1 MGRFEGGVVLPK
13 IFDLN
18 IEDVLENWEPYHAI
32 REVIANSLDEQ
43 LISDTADIEI
53 SEGEDGW
60 HIRDFGRGIQIEHF
74 TMNENPE
81 KLDSKDGVIG
91 KFGVGLKDALATFN
105 RNGISPNIRSAHGT
119 YTVAAH
125 CKHGFEDISTLHVEY
140 DDTPND
146 MDGTD
151 VYLVGATEFQVSDA
165 KDLFLKF
172 SDTGVVED
180 TNFGS
185 VLEPVNSGSN
195 RVYINGVL
203 ANEEENFL
211 YSYNITKL
219 TKQMR
224 KALNRERTNVG
235 RATYTERIKAILKAV
250 DSEEVKR
257 SLSEQ
262 VKMRG
267 SGEQCDEVGWVEVAQ
282 VAIQALANL
291 EDDVVYV
298 TEEEM
303 LNNPDEMA
311 RMRMEG
317 RSIISVSSKDR
328 DRIPEGSATTFVD
341 YVVAFNES
349 FEFNYVEEDELTTS
363 EKEIFGKTGEIIG
376 LVGWSEG
383 DFPKVLISETMQ
395 PETGRDLGT
404 GITVVIEAVGLW
416 QPGISTITI
425 KRSQLSSLH
434 TYAATLLHEAA
445 HASSG
450 ATDATRR
457 FESELTQYLG
467 SCADEAIENSD

>member
-1 MGRFEGGVVLPK
+1 MTK

-32 REVIANSLDEQ
+32 REVIANALDEQ
-43 LISDTADIEI
+43 LISETADIEI
-53 SEGEDGW
+53 SEGEAGW

-105 RNGISPNIRSAHGT
+105 RNGISPEIRSVHGT

-125 CKHGFEDISTLHVEY
+125 SKHGFEDISTLHVEY
-140 DDTPND
+140 DGTPND
-146 MDGTD
+146 MEGTD
-151 VYLVGATEFQVSDA
+151 VYLVGATESQVFDA

-172 SDTGVVED
+172 SDTRVVED
-180 TNFGS
+180 TKFGS

-211 YSYNITKL
+211 YSYNITSL

-250 DSEEVKR
+250 DSQEVK
-257 SLSEQ
+257 SALAEQ

-267 SGEQCDEVGWVEVAQ
+267 SGEQCDEVGWAEVAQ
-282 VAIQALANL
+282 VAIQALADL
-291 EDDVVYV
+291 DDDIVYV

-303 LNNPDEMA
+303 LNNPDEME

-317 RSIISVSSKDR
+317 RSIITVSSKDMG
-328 DRIPEGSATTFVD
+328 RIPEGSATTFVD
-341 YVVAFNES
+341 YVVEFNES
-349 FEFNYVEEDELTTS
+349 FEFNYVEEDDLTRS
-363 EKEIFGKTGEIIG
+363 EKEIFGKTSEILG

-383 DFPKVLISETMQ
+383 DIPKVLISETIQ
-395 PETGRDLGT
+395 PEAGRDIGT
-404 GITVVIEAVGLW
+404 GITIVIEAVGVW
-416 QPGISTITI
+416 QVATRTITI
-425 KRSQLSSLH
+425 KRSQLSSLPE
-434 TYAATLLHEAA
+434 YAATLLHEAA

-467 SCADEAIENSD
+467 SCADEAIGDRG

>member
-1 MGRFEGGVVLPK
+1 MTK

-32 REVIANSLDEQ
+32 REVIANALDEQ

-105 RNGISPNIRSAHGT
+105 RNGISPEIRSVHGT

-125 CKHGFEDISTLHVEY
+125 SKHGFEDISTLHVEY

-146 MDGTD
+146 TEGTD
-151 VYLVGATEFQVSDA
+151 VYLVGATESQVSDA

-172 SDTGVVED
+172 SDTRVVED
-180 TNFGS
+180 TKFGS
-185 VLEPVNSGSN
+185 VLEPVDSGSN

-250 DSEEVKR
+250 DSEEVK
-257 SLSEQ
+257 SALAEQ
-262 VKMRG
+262 VKMRS
-267 SGEQCDEVGWVEVAQ
+267 SGEQCDEVGWAEVAQ
-282 VAIQALANL
+282 VAIQALADL
-291 EDDVVYV
+291 EDGVVYV

-303 LNNPDEMA
+303 LDNPDLMG
-311 RMRMEG
+311 RMRAEG
-317 RSIISVSSKDR
+317 RTIITVSSKDR
-328 DRIPEGSATTFVD
+328 GRIPDGSATTLVD
-341 YVVAFNES
+341 YVTEYNDS
-349 FEFNYVEEDELTTS
+349 FEFQYIEEDELTAS
-363 EKEIFGKTGEIIG
+363 EREIFGKTSEILG

-383 DFPKVLISETMQ
+383 DIPKVLISETMQ
-395 PETGRDLGT
+395 PEAGGDAGGLFT
-404 GITVVIEAVGLW
+404 IVIEAVGIW
-416 QPGISTITI
+416 QQATNTITI
-425 KRSQLSSLH
+425 KRSQLSSLSE
-434 TYAATLLHEAA
+434 YAATLLHEAA

-450 ATDATRR
+450 ATDATRE
-457 FESELTQYLG
+457 FELELTNYLG
-467 SCADEAIENSD
+467 DCADEAIGDSG